1 MSVERILAAV
11 PYVGT
16 VVPRGA
22 RKPRD
27 VCFRTEAALEVRTA
41 AASDLEIA
49 VSTGSEPGNLNR
61 RREYIGYDRALWL
74 PVQDDLGRPM
84 AAAAALGAIAAGWQ
98 RLGSHPN
105 PFGRIG
111 RTLRNREFEDAAS
124 IEEMSLRRLD
134 AEDRSDVLARA
145 ARVAADL
152 LLVDDGRILRRSVGP
167 LWRMAENV
175 APYIVS
181 PEFSLPT
188 TGGIFFG
195 ILRQDDA
202 AEFADAEW
210 GAAVS
215 DDFLEIGDRRFIEDR
230 DALLAAR
237 AIANFRTMQGMAQI
251 AKARPSLDPLLSPVL
266 EAAGRLYGRDHVE
279 LSRGL
284 LEYPSCPG
292 MPELAPAEIVEAAEG
307 MRAFFENP
315 LDTRNDDVRKAFM
328 LLRKQFESFVGPAV
342 RRWDVHERD
351 RLGVVDEAPEIMP
364 AAPGADA

>member
-27 VCFRTEAALEVRTA
+27 VCFRAEAALEVRTA

-49 VSTGSEPGNLNR
+49 VRTGGEPDGMNR

-74 PVQDDLGRPM
+74 PVLDDLGRPM
-84 AAAAALGAIAAGWQ
+84 TATAALGAIAAGGP
-98 RLGSHPN
+98 RLGAQPN

-111 RTLRNREFEDAAS
+111 RTLRVADFEAAAPL
-124 IEEMSLRRLD
+124 EEMPLRRLD
-134 AEDRSDVLARA
+134 TEDRVDVLARA

-167 LWRMAENV
+167 FWKMAENV
-175 APYIVS
+175 APYVVN

-188 TGGIFFG
+188 TGGILFG
-195 ILRQDDA
+195 VLREDDA

-210 GAAVS
+210 GLAVS
-215 DDFLEIGDRRFIEDR
+215 NDFLEIGDRRFIEDR
-230 DALLAAR
+230 DALIAAR

-266 EAAGRLYGRDHVE
+266 EAAGRLYGRDHAE

-284 LEYPSCPG
+284 LEYPACPG
-292 MPELAPAEIVEAAEG
+292 MPELAPSEIVEAAEG

-315 LDTRNDDVRKAFM
+315 LETRNDDVRKAFM
-328 LLRKQFESFVGPAV
+328 LLRKQFETSVGPAV

-351 RLGVVDEAPEIMP
+351 RLGVADEAPEIMP
-364 AAPGADA
+364 ASPGAAA